1 MSKRQLLIHIIL
13 VIVLSLVVVHIVSL
27 DICPSASDYISGVGS
42 VASVYAI
49 LITLW
54 QISQVKR
61 IADETAKAVK
71 GKKEEINHLLSYA
84 DVERHVEICNSIS
97 PYLKG
102 LQYEAAAIKMAELK
116 NILLDIKNN
125 NSISGTNDYQI
136 QKMVRIIGT
145 DIVAM
150 KSKWTKNEEIEENAI
165 LDHINDVSTFLQDI
179 STKLKNKAL

>member
-1 MSKRQLLIHIIL
+1 
-13 VIVLSLVVVHIVSL
+13 
-27 DICPSASDYISGVGS
+27 
-42 VASVYAI
+42 
-49 LITLW
+49 
-54 QISQVKR
+54 
-61 IADETAKAVK
+61 
-71 GKKEEINHLLSYA
+71 
-84 DVERHVEICNSIS
+84 
-97 PYLKG
+97 
-102 LQYEAAAIKMAELK
+102 MAELK

-150 KSKWTKNEEIEENAI
+150 KSKWTKNEEREENAI